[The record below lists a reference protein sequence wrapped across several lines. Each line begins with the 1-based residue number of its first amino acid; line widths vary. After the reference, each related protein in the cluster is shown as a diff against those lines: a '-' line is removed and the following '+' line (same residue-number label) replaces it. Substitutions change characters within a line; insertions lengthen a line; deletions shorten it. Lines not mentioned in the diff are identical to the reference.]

1 MPASI
6 TFVQKQLLDVERI
19 LEAQASLLSTN
30 TIEAIVMLHMQ
41 NRPSTEKQHMLS
53 EWSESN
59 FNINDKFS
67 IRNMIK
73 QFQINITICRNY
85 NTNAIIQFLSTNL
98 NSIKRYFSKFYR
110 ILLKKFKNTDLE
122 L

>member
-1 MPASI
+1 
-6 TFVQKQLLDVERI
+6 
-19 LEAQASLLSTN
+19 
-30 TIEAIVMLHMQ
+30 
-41 NRPSTEKQHMLS
+41 
-53 EWSESN
+53 
-59 FNINDKFS
+59 
-67 IRNMIK
+67 MIK